1 MFKNFLVKKMLKS
14 QGASDEQAELIIKIM
29 EKNPSL
35 FQQIATE
42 IKTKV
47 DGGMSQQE
55 AAMQVMMAHEAELKQ
70 LAQN

>member
-14 QGASDEQAELIIKIM
+14 QGASEEQAELIIKIM
-29 EKNPSL
+29 EKNPGL
-35 FQQIATE
+35 FQQIAAE

-47 DGGMSQQE
+47 DGGMPQQE

-70 LAQN
+70 LAHN